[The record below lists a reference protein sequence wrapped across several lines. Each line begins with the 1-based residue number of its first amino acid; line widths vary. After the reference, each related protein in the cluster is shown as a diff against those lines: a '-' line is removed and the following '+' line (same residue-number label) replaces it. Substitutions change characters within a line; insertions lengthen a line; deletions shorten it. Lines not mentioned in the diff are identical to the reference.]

1 MEPECVGRFERG
13 KSQVEEEW
21 GVMAQTR
28 SGERKGQVGPGFGEP
43 QVMCGAREHEA
54 GMSLADTSD
63 LSARTESGN
72 EGREAMIGGDWA
84 HGVDLSCQIGV

>member
-1 MEPECVGRFERG
+1 M
-13 KSQVEEEW
+13 
-21 GVMAQTR
+21 
-28 SGERKGQVGPGFGEP
+28 GPGFGEL

-63 LSARTESGN
+63 LSARTESGS

-84 HGVDLSCQIGV
+84 HGVGPQLSDWGVSIREARVGPRGAQGERLPLNRE